1 MRQRDRGRLIGL
13 AIVLALASFV
23 SQVPHI
29 EAGTTL
35 QLDGSGSGSS
45 VGGNCVWSQKLT
57 TLNGPDVIVAML
69 AINDT
74 TTTVTPPSDTA
85 SLSWTFRASQTGPGN
100 VQIVYY
106 YAIAP
111 APLPADSV
119 TFGLSSASVA
129 TVCLDFGV
137 SGANTNAPF
146 DPNVGMPDKNSGLST
161 TATLKYNT
169 SNPNDLLMVL
179 EGFCAQGA
187 AGSGSPSGFSLV
199 NAGNV
204 RSSSNC
210 PADGFQSATYSEI
223 VSTTQSSSDV
233 SWPFDTAVSPFAVI
247 GDAIQSAPG
256 PLSASVTAGSNAVDV
271 GQLASFSCAG
281 AGGVPPYTYSWTFD
295 DGSTGSGASTTHIYS
310 TPGTMNV
317 ACTVTDALGTTAD
330 GAVQLTVN
338 PRTTLT
344 SVSCADPFITNR
356 GSTCRV
362 TVTDNSPGTFITPT
376 GTVGLS
382 QTGVT
387 GTFTACILVGTLAS
401 ATCNSTFTASATGT
415 ATISA
420 SYPGDSTH
428 TSSSDTE
435 SIAVGSALSITSFTA
450 SLANVDAGEK
460 VTFTVTTSGGYEA
473 LSYSYANLPA
483 GCLSTN
489 TTTLSCYP
497 SSMGNYRV
505 TVTVT
510 DRAMESAN
518 ATTVLTVGPQRVL
531 GLPQTMGL
539 AVIFGA
545 VVGIGA
551 VLILSIFLT
560 LRRKRRPPALTTG

>member
-1 MRQRDRGRLIGL
+1 VRQRDRGRLIGL

>member
-1 MRQRDRGRLIGL
+1 MRQRDLGRLIGL

>member
-57 TLNGPDVIVAML
+57 TLSGPDVIVAML

-85 SLSWTFRASQTGPGN
+85 LLSWTFRASQTGPGN

-106 YAIAP
+106 YAIAL
-111 APLPADSV
+111 APLSADSV
-119 TFGLSSASVA
+119 TFGLSSAAVA

-169 SNPNDLLMVL
+169 SNPNDLLIVL

-199 NAGNV
+199 NAGSV
-204 RSSSNC
+204 PSSSNC

-256 PLSASVTAGSNAVDV
+256 PLSASVTGSNAVDV

-317 ACTVTDALGTTAD
+317 ACTVTDGLGTTAN

-338 PRTTLT
+338 PRMTLT
-344 SVSCADPFITNR
+344 SVTCADPFITNR
-356 GSTCRV
+356 GSTCSV

-387 GTFTACILVGTLAS
+387 GTFTACILVGTLAF

-428 TSSSDTE
+428 ASSSDTE

-518 ATTVLTVGPQRVL
+518 ATAVLTVGPQRIL
-531 GLPQTMGL
+531 GLPQAMGL

-551 VLILSIFLT
+551 VLILSMFLT

>member
-45 VGGNCVWSQKLT
+45 VGGDCVWSQKLT

>member
-518 ATTVLTVGPQRVL
+518 ATAVLTVGPQRVL